1 MTELIRQGAIEGER
15 RADCILVAIVEL
27 AALAIDVKV
36 VLSRFLLVALHSSIR
51 SGPGERIS
59 NFERYGSNQWL
70 PLLAFG
76 W

>member
-15 RADCILVAIVEL
+15 RADCVLGAIVEL
-27 AALAIDVKV
+27 AALAIDVEV
-36 VLSRFLLVALHSSIR
+36 VLRRLLLVALHSSIR
-51 SGPGERIS
+51 SGPGEGIS
-59 NFERYGSNQWL
+59 DFERYGSNQWL

>member
-15 RADCILVAIVEL
+15 RADCALVAILEL
-27 AALAIDVKV
+27 AALAIDVEV
-36 VLSRFLLVALHSSIR
+36 VLRRLLLVALHSSIR
-51 SGPGERIS
+51 SVPGEGIS